1 LTAADKH
8 STGSLA
14 ASQFH
19 VALRSVLKQ
28 NLQVCRWQNAM
39 AIMAIKAGFAIAL
52 AMQEGELS
60 VILSGFDT
68 KRIGKVR
75 LV

>member
-1 LTAADKH
+1 
-8 STGSLA
+8 
-14 ASQFH
+14 
-19 VALRSVLKQ
+19 
-28 NLQVCRWQNAM
+28 M